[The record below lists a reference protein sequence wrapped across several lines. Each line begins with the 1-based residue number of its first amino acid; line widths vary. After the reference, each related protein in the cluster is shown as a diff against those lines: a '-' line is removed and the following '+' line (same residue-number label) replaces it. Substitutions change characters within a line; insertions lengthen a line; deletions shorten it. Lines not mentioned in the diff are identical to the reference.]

1 MPSLRRS
8 CSQTASFAVRGNW
21 PTVSVQPVRIGSRA
35 SPLAVAQAR
44 QMQAAITAA
53 LGAPPE
59 AADQVAPITLF
70 STAGDRILDRRLLEI
85 GGKGLFTAE
94 IETALHAREID
105 CAVHSLKDV
114 PSQLPE
120 GLVIAATP
128 EREDVRDAFVSH
140 AYARF
145 EDLPQRANLGTA
157 SLRRQTQALYR
168 RPDLKLVHLRGNV
181 QTRLAKLE
189 RGEADGIL
197 LAYAGLRRLGLEA
210 CVRQLFDP
218 DEIPTAPGQGC
229 LAIETRAEDADSAWA
244 LALNHA
250 PTALC
255 IAAERGALEA
265 LEGSCRTAVA
275 ARAVLDGGGLRLIVE
290 ALTPDGKER
299 FRREARI
306 DGATLA
312 SADALGRRLG
322 REVRAE
328 GGDRLL
334 LPTA

>member
-1 MPSLRRS
+1 MSKQP
-8 CSQTASFAVRGNW
+8 
-21 PTVSVQPVRIGSRA
+21 PVRIGSRA
-35 SPLAVAQAR
+35 SPLAQAQAR
-44 QMQAAITAA
+44 QVQAAITAV
-53 LGAPPE
+53 LGASPE
-59 AADQVAPITLF
+59 DADKVAPITLY

-85 GGKGLFTAE
+85 GGKGLFTEE
-94 IETALHAREID
+94 IEAALRAGEID

-114 PSQLPE
+114 PSALPD

-145 EDLPQRANLGTA
+145 EDLPQGARLGTA
-157 SLRRQTQALYR
+157 SLRRQTQSLYR
-168 RPDLKLVHLRGNV
+168 RPDLELVNLRGNV

-197 LAYAGLRRLGLEA
+197 LAYAGLRRLGLQDV
-210 CVRQLFDP
+210 VRQLFDP
-218 DEIPTAPGQGC
+218 DQIPTAPGQGC
-229 LAIETRAEDADSAWA
+229 LAIETRLEDAGSAWA
-244 LALNHA
+244 TALNHE
-250 PTALC
+250 PTGLC

-275 ARAVLDGGGLRLIVE
+275 ARAVLDGPGPSSGLRLVVE

-306 DGATLA
+306 DAATRET
-312 SADALGRRLG
+312 ADALGRSLG
-322 REVRAE
+322 GEIRAE

-334 LPTA
+334 LAV

>member
-1 MPSLRRS
+1 MS
-8 CSQTASFAVRGNW
+8 A
-21 PTVSVQPVRIGSRA
+21 QPVRIGSRA

-44 QMQAAITAA
+44 QIQAAITAI
-53 LGAPPE
+53 LGRPPE
-59 AADQVAPITLF
+59 AADLVAPITLF
-70 STAGDRILDRRLLEI
+70 STAGDRIQDRRLLEI

-94 IETALHAREID
+94 IEAALHAGDID

-114 PSQLPE
+114 PSELPE

-128 EREDVRDAFVSH
+128 EREDVRDAFVSLAH
-140 AYARF
+140 ARF
-145 EDLPQRANLGTA
+145 EDLPVSAKLGTA
-157 SLRRQTQALYR
+157 SLRRQAQALYR
-168 RPDLKLVHLRGNV
+168 RPDLQLVNLRGNV

-189 RGEADGIL
+189 RGEADGIR
-197 LAYAGLRRLGLEA
+197 LAYAGLRRLGLES
-210 CVRQLFDP
+210 CVRQLLDP

-229 LAIETRAEDADSAWA
+229 LAIETRAEDASSAWA

-255 IAAERGALEA
+255 IAAERGALIA

-275 ARAVLDGGGLRLIVE
+275 ARAVLEGSGLRLIVE
-290 ALTPDGKER
+290 ALTPDGAER
-299 FRREARI
+299 FRREERLS
-306 DGATLA
+306 DVTLA

-322 REVRAE
+322 AEVRAE

-334 LPTA
+334 LQTD

>member
-1 MPSLRRS
+1 V
-8 CSQTASFAVRGNW
+8 QI
-21 PTVSVQPVRIGSRA
+21 VSKQPPVRIGSRA
-35 SPLAVAQAR
+35 SPLAQAQAR
-44 QMQAAITAA
+44 QVQAAVTAA
-53 LGAPPE
+53 LGAPPGD
-59 AADQVAPITLF
+59 ADQVAPITLF
-70 STAGDRILDRRLLEI
+70 STAGDRIQARRLLEI

-94 IETALHAREID
+94 IEAALRAGQID

-114 PSQLPE
+114 PSELPE

-128 EREDVRDAFVSH
+128 EREDVRDAFVSL

-145 EDLPQRANLGTA
+145 EDLPQGAKLGTA

-168 RPDLKLVHLRGNV
+168 RPDLQLVNLRGNV

-197 LAYAGLRRLGLEA
+197 LAYAGLKRLGLQDVA
-210 CVRQLFDP
+210 RQLFDP
-218 DEIPTAPGQGC
+218 DQIPTAPGQGC
-229 LAIETRAEDADSAWA
+229 LAIETRMEDARSAWA
-244 LALNHA
+244 TALNHA

-275 ARAVLDGGGLRLIVE
+275 ARAVLEGDGLRLIVE

-299 FRREARI
+299 FRREAKLDAVTRE
-306 DGATLA
+306 
-312 SADALGRRLG
+312 SADALGRQLG
-322 REVRAE
+322 GDIRAE
-328 GGDRLL
+328 GGERLL
-334 LPTA
+334 LKT